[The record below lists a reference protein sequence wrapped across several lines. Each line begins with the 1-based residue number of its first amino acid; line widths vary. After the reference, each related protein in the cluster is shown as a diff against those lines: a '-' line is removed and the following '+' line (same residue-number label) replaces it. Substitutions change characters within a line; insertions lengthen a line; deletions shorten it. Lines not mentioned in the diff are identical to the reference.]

1 MSRILHFLHCKST
14 IPFLIAFILAVA
26 FTGGSASAASALSA
40 VPASATNHSSNPL
53 CQKLGKTFE
62 GSSGMQM
69 WCFGEQP
76 NGSGQALKTRA
87 LSGKSGGGASPN
99 VDAANPAEDV
109 SASGVQAF
117 GQSETSIAATGP
129 YVVEGWND
137 ATTFVSSCGAAM
149 NKEEGTGL
157 GFSADGGATFTDEG
171 GLPNANCNSALYG
184 GDPSV
189 EAWSPGG
196 TSYFYV
202 SSLYNPTFSSP
213 GTPSGSPAESRSFVA
228 LDACKATGTGSSAL
242 LSCGQPVLV
251 AASSQCISF
260 SGGGF
265 ACSFLDKDFM
275 SIDPVRGRLYMSFT
289 EFFFNFQTGVQ
300 TSTVELAVCDIGTST
315 GGAGTAGGSAG
326 APVCF
331 NGGRGSTLAPASP
344 YMVVA
349 PNDIHGCENEGA
361 YPAVDVATGD
371 VYVAYEH
378 NWATSFMSF
387 PGNLCTSLPV
397 QEVVNYIPFSCLT
410 LAPRSAC
417 ALPKTTNGVSVTSM
431 EAAFI
436 PGYSRF
442 PMNDFPRIAVSD
454 SAGTVSIVWND
465 ARFHPAG
472 DILMQS
478 FNLASLTAVQTAGP
492 VVINSS
498 GGGWHFL
505 PGLRNADANGNLNIS
520 FYSRSSANTA
530 VTDLVVALA
539 VDPKATSTPAN
550 VLVTDTPSDW
560 SSVSSDI
567 NPNFGDYTDTYVIAT
582 PGAPFTGTTVFAAWS
597 DGRIGDP
604 QPFSSAINQ

>member
-1 MSRILHFLHCKST
+1 MSRILYHKS
-14 IPFLIAFILAVA
+14 ILSVLIAFTLAVA
-26 FTGGSASAASALSA
+26 FTGGSASAASAYSA
-40 VPASATNHSSNPL
+40 VTTSATNHSSNPL
-53 CQKLGKTFE
+53 CQKLGKTFQ

-76 NGSGQALKTRA
+76 NGPGQALKSR
-87 LSGKSGGGASPN
+87 SSGGASPN

-109 SASGVQAF
+109 SASGVQLY
-117 GQSETSIAATGP
+117 GQSETSIAAIGP

-137 ATTFVSSCGAAM
+137 ATSFVATCGAAM

-171 GLPNANCNSALYG
+171 GLPNAQCTSALYG

-196 TSYFYV
+196 TPYFYV
-202 SSLYNPTFSSP
+202 SSLYNPTFSFSGP
-213 GTPSGSPAESRSFVA
+213 PSESRSFVA

-242 LSCGQPVLV
+242 LSCSQPVIV

-260 SGGGF
+260 KGGGF

-275 SIDPVRGRLYMSFT
+275 SIDPVRGRLYLSFT
-289 EFFFNFQTGVQ
+289 EFFLNFQTGMS
-300 TSTVELAVCDIGTST
+300 TSTVELAVCDIGTPT
-315 GGAGTAGGSAG
+315 GGTGSAGGTAG

-331 NGGRGSTLAPASP
+331 NGGRGSQQVPAPP
-344 YMVVA
+344 YMTIA
-349 PNDIHGCENEGA
+349 PNDVHGCENEGA
-361 YPAVDVATGD
+361 YPAVDLATGD

-378 NWATSFMSF
+378 NWATSFLSF

-397 QEVVNYIPFSCLT
+397 QGVVNYIPFSCLT
-410 LAPRSAC
+410 LAARSAC
-417 ALPKTTNGVSVTSM
+417 ARPKATNGVSVTSM
-431 EAAFI
+431 EVASI

-465 ARFHPAG
+465 ARFHPSG

-478 FNLASLTAVQTAGP
+478 FNLASLAGVQTAGP

-498 GGGWHFL
+498 SGGWHFL

-530 VTDLVVALA
+530 VTDLVVAMA
-539 VDPKATSTPAN
+539 VDPKATSTPTN
-550 VLVTDTPSDW
+550 VLVTDTPTDW
-560 SSVSSDI
+560 GSVSSDI

-582 PGAPFTGTTVFAAWS
+582 PDAPFTGTTLFAAWS

-604 QPFSSAINQ
+604 QPFSSAIHL